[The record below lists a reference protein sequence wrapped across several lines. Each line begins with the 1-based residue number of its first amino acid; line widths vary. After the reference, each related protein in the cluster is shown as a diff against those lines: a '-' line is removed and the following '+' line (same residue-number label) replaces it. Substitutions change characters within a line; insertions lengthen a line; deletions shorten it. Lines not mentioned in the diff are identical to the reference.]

1 MVDLTNIVF
10 ESDEMPEFGNEKAIC
25 AHRLSAKNLAKMPD
39 DTKDLD
45 QLKIRLY
52 DLFYEKL
59 GRSYAKLEVQC
70 DIKRNTFQKMVR
82 LQGGRNITYSNLAKF
97 CIGAKLSTDEAIELF
112 SLMGHHL
119 NEKSRCDYI
128 LIHELK
134 NGGTLED
141 YDGDMIF
148 YGYGSVL
155 SEQD

>member
-1 MVDLTNIVF
+1 
-10 ESDEMPEFGNEKAIC
+10 
-25 AHRLSAKNLAKMPD
+25 
-39 DTKDLD
+39 
-45 QLKIRLY
+45 
-52 DLFYEKL
+52 
-59 GRSYAKLEVQC
+59 
-70 DIKRNTFQKMVR
+70 MVR

-97 CIGAKLSTDEAIELF
+97 CIGTKLSIDEAIELF

-134 NGGTLED
+134 NRGTLED
-141 YDGDMIF
+141 YDADMIQ